1 MDQKRMEELMQN
13 EQVRA
18 LVHSVIDGFMK
29 QGAKEQERKLR
40 NFRELNK
47 TAVKGQTLF
56 TGSSLM
62 EHFPITELW
71 AAAGLPGLVYNRGIG
86 GYTSDDFVRALDV
99 QLLDLE
105 PKLVFLN
112 IGTNDMREW
121 PDGRDWEQGILDNYE
136 IILRRCREALP
147 DTRIVMM
154 AFYPVNPEVAGDTP
168 FAQGM
173 LKVRNKENL
182 ARINARLKAFAA
194 DHGCEF
200 ADANAGL
207 TDEQGYLKAEYT
219 VEGVHMY
226 ADAYRVVFNNLLP
239 YLSGRE

>member
-71 AAAGLPGLVYNRGIG
+71 TDAGLPGLVYNRGIG

-154 AFYPVNPEVAGDTP
+154 AFYPVNPEAS
-168 FAQGM
+168 
-173 LKVRNKENL
+173 
-182 ARINARLKAFAA
+182 
-194 DHGCEF
+194 
-200 ADANAGL
+200 
-207 TDEQGYLKAEYT
+207 
-219 VEGVHMY
+219 
-226 ADAYRVVFNNLLP
+226 RVT
-239 YLSGRE
+239 

>member
-1 MDQKRMEELMQN
+1 M
-13 EQVRA
+13 
-18 LVHSVIDGFMK
+18 
-29 QGAKEQERKLR
+29 
-40 NFRELNK
+40 
-47 TAVKGQTLF
+47 
-56 TGSSLM
+56 
-62 EHFPITELW
+62 
-71 AAAGLPGLVYNRGIG
+71 YNRGIG

-200 ADANAGL
+200 VDANAGL
-207 TDEQGYLKAEYT
+207 TDEKGNLKAEYT

-226 ADAYRVVFNNLLP
+226 ADAYRIVFNNLLP
-239 YLSGRE
+239 YLPGRE